1 MSLLSVTI
9 FREQK
14 FFYKKTH
21 QRSLQ
26 KVHIYL
32 LSRIQSFHIYGMLSV
47 VSTNKLSLW
56 LYSLEKDRFTS
67 LICDFPVLFRIQF
80 IYLKKK
86 KKLRSSFNDV
96 WRIYIKKLIRSFF
109 FLFFFYFMVRRVCG
123 EVNSQLKLLAYV
135 LNYISQ
141 EVIDNLKQEKRKNE

>member
-1 MSLLSVTI
+1 
-9 FREQK
+9 
-14 FFYKKTH
+14 
-21 QRSLQ
+21 
-26 KVHIYL
+26 
-32 LSRIQSFHIYGMLSV
+32 MLSV

-80 IYLKKK
+80 IYFKKKKKKK

-109 FLFFFYFMVRRVCG
+109 FFLFFFYFMVRRVCG
-123 EVNSQLKLLAYV
+123 EVNSQLKFLAYV

-141 EVIDNLKQEKRKNE
+141 EVIDNLK